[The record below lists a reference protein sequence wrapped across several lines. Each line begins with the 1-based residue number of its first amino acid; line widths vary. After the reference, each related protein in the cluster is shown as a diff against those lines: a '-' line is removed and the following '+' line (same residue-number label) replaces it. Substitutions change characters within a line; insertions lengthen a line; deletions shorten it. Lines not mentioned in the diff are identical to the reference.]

1 MHTVTASL
9 SRVGKAGCIIQ
20 PNATACSSANQTNV
34 STHGCTMLSY
44 DAHIAIQGYM
54 HSYSNIKAL
63 NGLMLLCWLQ
73 LTVLDLSQSSI
84 YGSLP
89 DAWSQLT
96 KVSSVLFKI
105 ECLCVNHSLTGQRL
119 CKPGFCKPDTLKDL
133 ILDAAVFLFKPAIV
147 LVQASHGVHMLSWAS
162 WTISSTICRHVCFF
176 SLVFHV
182 CNDLLHAKR
191 LHSTVA
197 CLQSSWHFCLPVH
210 ATSSDCCDAVD
221 DLEIGLY
228 PAEWYSS
235 SVLEP
240 AGTGKL
246 AVGKLATGKL
256 AVSGVYYCVRTKYVQ
271 MCPWCRQIWHN
282 FSCKSAFCQKYLS
295 YTTYF
300 AQLIST
306 RQLHGLQVDFS
317 RLHFCLYD
325 HQ

>member
-1 MHTVTASL
+1 MTSSVDALTAAQDAYYVQHELSGKQSTQRLEQSESSELGLVKPACARKKHLVCLWSLHHRMCPNLMHTVTASL

-147 LVQASHGVHMLSWAS
+147 LVQASHGVHMLS
-162 WTISSTICRHVCFF
+162 
-176 SLVFHV
+176 
-182 CNDLLHAKR
+182 
-191 LHSTVA
+191 
-197 CLQSSWHFCLPVH
+197 
-210 ATSSDCCDAVD
+210 
-221 DLEIGLY
+221 
-228 PAEWYSS
+228 
-235 SVLEP
+235 
-240 AGTGKL
+240 
-246 AVGKLATGKL
+246 
-256 AVSGVYYCVRTKYVQ
+256 
-271 MCPWCRQIWHN
+271 
-282 FSCKSAFCQKYLS
+282 
-295 YTTYF
+295 
-300 AQLIST
+300 
-306 RQLHGLQVDFS
+306 
-317 RLHFCLYD
+317 
-325 HQ
+325 